1 MRLCNITFLFAIVLL
16 SCHVGQKEY
25 VEKLSNSLIEDSI
38 KINVGE
44 FDLIDSATI
53 NVRSDLVY
61 YSWIIH
67 RKKQDDCVLC
77 VFSWEKYLKITD
89 VNTTILDC
97 SGAEYSNDEMYSYMI
112 NSRSGQDFVITGSN
126 IRFTFTVEND
136 GAYIDSVFLYRKS
149 YIEGSVLLESAQL
162 DKSTFGRMRIKDFSN
177 DLFDKYHWN
186 FHIVSDLIDSEN
198 WVNNNSLLDNHL
210 LDNLK
215 NEETLKQIQ
224 WFDIPEIFKKSPLDM
239 NNVSIYNDAAV
250 FLIKNEMY
258 NEARIILLEITQKYP
273 EKEEAW
279 FALGDAQWGNGD
291 EEDARES
298 YNVYLDLMK
307 KYNKNLVQI
316 PKRVYERVDKEK

>member
-1 MRLCNITFLFAIVLL
+1 MRLRNITFLFAIVLL
-16 SCHVGQKEY
+16 SCHVSQKGS

-53 NVRSDLVY
+53 NVCGDLVY

-77 VFSWEKYLKITD
+77 VFSWGKDLKITD
-89 VNTTILDC
+89 VNTTILDS

-112 NSRSGQDFVITGSN
+112 NSRSDQDFVITGSN
-126 IRFTFTVEND
+126 MRFTFTVEND

-149 YIEGSVLLESAQL
+149 YVEGSVLLESAQL

-177 DLFDKYHWN
+177 NLFDKYHWN
-186 FHIVSDLIDSEN
+186 FHIVSDSIDSEN
-198 WVNNNSLLDNHL
+198 WVSNNSLLDNHS

-224 WFDIPEIFKKSPLDM
+224 WFDIPEILKESPLEM
-239 NNVSIYNDAAV
+239 NNISIYNDAAI

-258 NEARIILLEITQKYP
+258 NEARIILLEITKKYP
-273 EKEEAW
+273 EKEDEW
-279 FALGDAQWGNGD
+279 LALGDAQWGNGD

-298 YNVYLDLMK
+298 YNVYLNLMK
-307 KYNKNLVQI
+307 KYNKDLVQI
-316 PKRVYERVDKEK
+316 PKRVYERVD

>member
-1 MRLCNITFLFAIVLL
+1 MRLRNITFLFAIVLL
-16 SCHVGQKEY
+16 SCHVGQKGY

-53 NVRSDLVY
+53 NVCGDLVY

-67 RKKQDDCVLC
+67 RKKQNDCALC
-77 VFSWEKYLKITD
+77 VFSWGKDLKITD
-89 VNTTILDC
+89 VNTTILDS

-112 NSRSGQDFVITGSN
+112 NSRSDQDFVITGSN
-126 IRFTFTVEND
+126 MRFTFTVEND

-149 YIEGSVLLESAQL
+149 YAEGAVLLESAQL

-177 DLFDKYHWN
+177 NLFDKYHWD
-186 FHIVSDLIDSEN
+186 FHIVSDSIDSEN

-239 NNVSIYNDAAV
+239 NNISIYNDAAI
-250 FLIKNEMY
+250 FFCKNEMY
-258 NEARIILLEITQKYP
+258 NEARIILLEITKKYP
-273 EKEEAW
+273 EKEEEW
-279 FALGDAQWGNGD
+279 LALGDAQWGNGD

-298 YNVYLDLMK
+298 YNIYLNLMK
-307 KYNKNLVQI
+307 KYNKDLVQI
-316 PKRVYERVDKEK
+316 PKRVYERVD